1 MLLDKLG
8 LSKYKNKFSE
18 ENITGSLLSEF
29 DEEILEKELGI
40 TSRIHRI
47 KLLRIIDGRQSINT
61 LFECL

>member
-40 TSRIHRI
+40 TSRLHRI

-61 LFECL
+61 LF